1 MKHIPSLLMFGV
13 VAVAVAP
20 LGSRLHADDAELTT
34 TAIAFSKA
42 DAPRTLRI
50 ETARGDIKVVG
61 ADVDNV
67 TVQTSAAP
75 IGDVPRRADGLRVI
89 AASNSFSLTERDN
102 VVSLSQNS
110 GGFGQRRND
119 FKITVPRGTAVFVKN
134 GQGGDVALA
143 GLSGDVEVSVLNGD
157 VKLEDIGG
165 GAAVDTMNGEISV
178 RYAALQAGKPHAFSS
193 MNGRITLFVPSAAK
207 ASFTLRAQNGTVA
220 TDFDEKALVTR
231 MESGSGGW
239 QPGPYGVQTGKD
251 AALAG
256 LEIAQ
261 EAVAAAKEI
270 AKEVEAEEAAK
281 MDHAGADTGDVVAA
295 GFGKA
300 KKAVHM
306 ATRMARGFHFPSFG
320 GQVVTGT
327 LNGGG
332 VEIRATTM
340 NGEIQIREAK

>member
-20 LGSRLHADDAELTT
+20 LGSRLHADDAEPTT

-178 RYAALQAGKPHAFSS
+178 RYAALQAGKPHARLAGGQSDRSRFA
-193 MNGRITLFVPSAAK
+193 G
-207 ASFTLRAQNGTVA
+207 
-220 TDFDEKALVTR
+220 DFDRPARPVYR
-231 MESGSGGW
+231 R
-239 QPGPYGVQTGKD
+239 PAQT
-251 AALAG
+251 
-256 LEIAQ
+256 
-261 EAVAAAKEI
+261 
-270 AKEVEAEEAAK
+270 
-281 MDHAGADTGDVVAA
+281 
-295 GFGKA
+295 
-300 KKAVHM
+300 
-306 ATRMARGFHFPSFG
+306 ARC
-320 GQVVTGT
+320 
-327 LNGGG
+327 
-332 VEIRATTM
+332 TTYHHRPC
-340 NGEIQIREAK
+340 GR